1 MKAISID
8 DTMILFNLPDLRG
21 ALADYLVRRSAGNPF
36 QIGGRRVAD
45 SNSTLPFDRLQV
57 WTKVQ
62 LQRRSYHAPSLV
74 LPPQTINAWPVSES
88 WPFGRS
94 DVILC
99 NTDNNKIWPYSGL
112 EGKCLTLHMP
122 TSLY

>member
-1 MKAISID
+1 MNVISIA
-8 DTMILFNLPDLRG
+8 DTTTLFKLPDLWG
-21 ALADYLVRRSAGNPF
+21 ALADYLVQRSVWNPS
-36 QIGGRRVAD
+36 QIGGCRVAD
-45 SNSTLPFDRLQV
+45 NNSSLPFHSLQV

-62 LQRRSYHAPSLV
+62 LQCRSYHAPNFV

-112 EGKCLTLHMP
+112 EGTCLTLHMP
-122 TSLY
+122 TSPY